1 MASIAAALSAIKSDA
16 LGCLGGAAF
25 VNDCFAR
32 AGHVWRD
39 RVLDPAGTVAL
50 FVLQI
55 LHGNTAINHLR
66 HLSGA
71 AAGQLISASS
81 YCEARARLP
90 LAGVADL
97 VEKVCGEC
105 RRCMESAAWL
115 GRRVLMADGTG
126 TLTPD
131 APALQ
136 AAWPQSSEQKP
147 GCGFPAIKLLG
158 LLDLATG
165 MIVHLT
171 VMRLRVQEFSEL
183 AGPHAALR
191 GGDVLLADRGFCS
204 FWHLAMLA
212 ARAVDAVFRMHQR
225 QIVDFTPGRA
235 CGGGAGQPRS
245 RFIRR
250 LGHEDQIV
258 EWQRPPARPA
268 WMTAEQFAAMP
279 AALQVRELRYRIT
292 ARGYRT
298 RVVTVAT
305 TLLDATRYPKHEIAR
320 LYGLR
325 WEIETDF
332 RHLKTTLRMEHL
344 KCQSAD
350 GVLKEL
356 MIYVLVYN
364 LVRAA
369 MTAAA
374 ARQRVADANRMSFI
388 DALRW
393 LCARF
398 AAGPDRTPA
407 AEQPPTLIVNRPRPG
422 RWCPRVKK
430 KRMKEFELMTKPRAN
445 YAEPQPAAEDR
456 S

>member
-1 MASIAAALSAIKSDA
+1 
-16 LGCLGGAAF
+16 
-25 VNDCFAR
+25 
-32 AGHVWRD
+32 
-39 RVLDPAGTVAL
+39 
-50 FVLQI
+50 
-55 LHGNTAINHLR
+55 
-66 HLSGA
+66 
-71 AAGQLISASS
+71 
-81 YCEARARLP
+81 
-90 LAGVADL
+90 
-97 VEKVCGEC
+97 
-105 RRCMESAAWL
+105 
-115 GRRVLMADGTG
+115 
-126 TLTPD
+126 
-131 APALQ
+131 
-136 AAWPQSSEQKP
+136 
-147 GCGFPAIKLLG
+147 
-158 LLDLATG
+158 
-165 MIVHLT
+165 
-171 VMRLRVQEFSEL
+171 MRLRVQEFSQL

-225 QIVDFTPGRA
+225 QIVDFTPGRPSG
-235 CGGGAGQPRS
+235 GGGAGQPRS

-258 EWQRPPARPA
+258 EWQRPLARPT
-268 WMTAEQFAAMP
+268 WMTPAQFAAMP

-292 ARGYRT
+292 AKGYRT

-332 RHLKTTLRMEHL
+332 RHLKTTLGMEHL

-350 GVLKEL
+350 GVRKEL

-393 LCARF
+393 LCARL
-398 AAGPDRTPA
+398 AAGPDRTA
-407 AEQPPTLIVNRPRPG
+407 AADPPPTLIVNRTRKG

-430 KRMKEFELMTKPRAN
+430 KRMKEFDLMTKPRAD

>member
-39 RVLDPAGTVAL
+39 RVLDPAGTLAL

-55 LHGNTAINHLR
+55 LQGNTAISHLR
-66 HLSGA
+66 HLSG
-71 AAGQLISASS
+71 QLVVCASS

-90 LAGVADL
+90 LAGMADL
-97 VEKVCGEC
+97 VEKICCEC
-105 RRCMESAAWL
+105 RRCMDSSAAWL

-158 LLDLATG
+158 LLDLTTG

-171 VMRLRVQEFSEL
+171 VMRLRVQDFSQL

-191 GGDVLLADRGFCS
+191 SGDVLLADRGFCS

-235 CGGGAGQPRS
+235 CGGGSGQPRS
-245 RFIRR
+245 RFIRG

-258 EWQRPPARPA
+258 EWQRPLARPA
-268 WMTAEQFAAMP
+268 WMSPAQFAAIP
-279 AALQVRELRYRIT
+279 AALRVRELRYRIT
-292 ARGYRT
+292 AKGYRT

-344 KCQSAD
+344 KCQSVE

-374 ARQRVADANRMSFI
+374 ARQRVADANRVSFI

-393 LCARF
+393 LCVRL

-407 AEQPPTLIVNRPRPG
+407 AQPPTLIVNRPRAG

-430 KRMKEFELMTKPRAN
+430 KRMREFDLMTKPRAD